1 MPNGALFVDYAM
13 PDGSTRPAI
22 VVRDWTA
29 DCASIQVFSDP
40 RNDGQDP
47 YGAGWFRSSC
57 SRGTAPG
64 TWRERPLVFSGV
76 LPSVAGPA
84 IWAAPAKQC
93 TCATTW
99 HGTTA
104 RPPCPEH
111 GFGTKIE
118 VKGSAPTVFEQPS
131 GGYPR

>member
-1 MPNGALFVDYAM
+1 MPNGALFVDYIM
-13 PDGSTRPAI
+13 PDGSTRPAL

-40 RNDGQDP
+40 GNDGQDP

-76 LPSVAGPA
+76 IPSVVAGQV
-84 IWAAPAKQC
+84 WVAPKRC
-93 TCATTW
+93 NCADTW
-99 HGTTA
+99 HAATA
-104 RPPCPEH
+104 KPPCPEH
-111 GFGTKIE
+111 GWNATATY
-118 VKGSAPTVFEQPS
+118 VQPNE
-131 GGYPR
+131 GYPR